1 MYSFIIINKARRQ
14 YWIDK
19 IPQTFNSKVEAYN
32 YANKKIDP
40 VKNLV
45 PSEEFIVEVFLESE
59 RENYIEYWKDDMQF
73 CPVDT
78 YADWFSN
85 NPQL

>member
-1 MYSFIIINKARRQ
+1 MYSFIIVNKTRNQ
-14 YWIDK
+14 YWIDRF
-19 IPQTFNSKVEAYN
+19 PQIYCSSEKAY
-32 YANKKIDP
+32 KKGNETIKP
-40 VKNLV
+40 VKELV
-45 PSEEFIVEVFLESE
+45 PSDEFIVEVFLESE